1 MEQLPVASWRAKTVE
16 CSRTA
21 SQAGTL
27 DIHELLEEKSI
38 LCGNTDALK
47 EMTRRGWKADGPFWA
62 RFMSTLQY
70 TQGLTSSRRG
80 KSGTLIPV
88 QESRA
93 PDTLLKR
100 VQAKNPDLP
109 QNDWDRS
116 ATHAV
121 IYSAYYKQLTED
133 YRSDW
138 LGHWKQRRDIL
149 QRYGGKTIALTT
161 SFQAHLGAPKSGLWD
176 EFDMDC
182 DDDESKLW
190 VCLPLESPLCL
201 YAPAF
206 LTPYLSNKILIPMLI
221 VWYNWHPLHGCRS
234 LDDSDCPGYVSSTDY
249 SFLLPLVVGGT
260 ETLIWVVCIVLSD
273 DGR

>member
-121 IYSAYYKQLTED
+121 IYGAYYKQLTED

-161 SFQAHLGAPKSGLWD
+161 SFPSRKRARQGAAVAKHSLHSALQHLGAPKSGLWD

-201 YAPAF
+201 YAPR
-206 LTPYLSNKILIPMLI
+206 IPHT
-221 VWYNWHPLHGCRS
+221 VP
-234 LDDSDCPGYVSSTDY
+234 V
-249 SFLLPLVVGGT
+249 
-260 ETLIWVVCIVLSD
+260 
-273 DGR
+273 